1 MTGDLISAITKLALG
16 CEVSVKPISETRSLA
31 TRSRP
36 SKEKDLAI
44 FCFAIA
50 LPYWL
55 RSQSR
60 EPYWVGRILVAVR
73 EEKLIEPNPL
83 IRELLARIRAI
94 LRRKVDGTASPV
106 FSNSRRLARRRQ
118 TIKHAA

>member
-31 TRSRP
+31 TRSRQRKKIWP
-36 SKEKDLAI
+36 
-44 FCFAIA
+44 FFAIA
-50 LPYWL
+50 LPYCL